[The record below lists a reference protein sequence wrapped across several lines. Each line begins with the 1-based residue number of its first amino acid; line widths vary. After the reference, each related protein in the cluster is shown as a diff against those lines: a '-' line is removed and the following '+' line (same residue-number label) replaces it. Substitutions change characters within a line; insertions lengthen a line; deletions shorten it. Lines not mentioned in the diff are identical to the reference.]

1 MINIVKTRKVW
12 LSISGILFITSVTML
27 MMWGLKF
34 GIDFTGGSLLE
45 VEFSANR
52 PTVNDVQTSLS
63 DLNLGSLVVQ
73 PLGEKEM
80 IIRFQDVTEEK
91 HQEVMKRLTKVIGGE
106 TEVKKEETKKV
117 EEVKTDN
124 KNIKVE
130 VAKKD
135 GEAKSEKPK
144 VTEIRYESVGPT
156 IGNELKS
163 KSFNAGIIVLLA
175 IAIFI
180 AIAFN
185 KVSKP
190 VASWK
195 YGIAAIVAL
204 FHDVFIPIG
213 IFAFMG
219 HFYGTEINTPFVAA
233 ILTVLGYS
241 VNDTIV
247 VFDRIRENLPKSN
260 LDFEGT
266 VNQSI
271 MQTMSRSINTSVT
284 VMLAL
289 LAIIIFGGETIRSFV
304 TVLAIGVG
312 VGTYSSIFIASPI
325 LVVWEKMGKK

>member
-1 MINIVKTRKVW
+1 MINIVKTRKIW
-12 LSISGILFITSVTML
+12 LSISAFLFIASVTSLL
-27 MMWGLKF
+27 MFGLKF

-45 VEFSANR
+45 VAFSGNR
-52 PTVNDVQTSLS
+52 PEVNEIQSTLS
-63 DLNLGSLVVQ
+63 SSNLGSLVVQ
-73 PLGEKEM
+73 PLGDKEM
-80 IIRFQDVTEEK
+80 IVRFQDVSEEK
-91 HQEVMKRLTKVIGGE
+91 HQEVLTKLRALVGGS
-106 TEVKKEETKKV
+106 TSVNKEA
-117 EEVKTDN
+117 
-124 KNIKVE
+124 
-130 VAKKD
+130 AKKSEEIKASD
-135 GEAKSEKPK
+135 KSKTAVTDKSTEAVKST
-144 VTEIRYESVGPT
+144 VSEIRYESVGPT

-190 VASWK
+190 VSSWK
-195 YGIAAIVAL
+195 YGLAAIFAL

-213 IFAFMG
+213 IFAALG
-219 HFYGTEINTPFVAA
+219 HFYGVEVNTPFVAA

-247 VFDRIRENLPKSN
+247 VFDRIRENLPKSS

-266 VNQSI
+266 VNLSI
-271 MQTMSRSINTSVT
+271 MQTMSRSINTSLT

-289 LAIIIFGGETIRSFV
+289 IAIIIFGGETIRSFV
-304 TVLAIGVG
+304 SVLAIGVF

-325 LVVWEKMGKK
+325 LVIWEKFGKK

>member
-1 MINIVKTRKVW
+1 MINIVKTRKIW
-12 LSISGILFITSVTML
+12 LSISGVLFITSVVML
-27 MMWGLKF
+27 SMWGLKF

-52 PTVNDVQTSLS
+52 PVVSEVESSLK

-91 HQEVMKRLTKVIGGE
+91 HQEVLKKLNAMVGGE
-106 TEVKKEETKKV
+106 IAAEKKETPKKV
-117 EEVKTDN
+117 EEIKTDSKDVVIETGD
-124 KNIKVE
+124 KNAE
-130 VAKKD
+130 TAK
-135 GEAKSEKPK
+135 AQ
-144 VTEIRYESVGPT
+144 VTEVRYESVGPT

-163 KSFNAGIIVLLA
+163 KAFNAGIIVLLA
-175 IAIFI
+175 IAFFI
-180 AIAFN
+180 AFAFR

-190 VASWK
+190 VESWK
-195 YGIAAIVAL
+195 YGIAAIIAL

-213 IFAFMG
+213 IFAFLG
-219 HFYGTEINTPFVAA
+219 HFYGVEIGTPFVAA

-247 VFDRIRENLPKSN
+247 VFDRIRENLPKSSLN
-260 LDFEGT
+260 FDET
-266 VNQSI
+266 VNMSI

-289 LAIIIFGGETIRSFV
+289 VAIIIFGGDTIRSFV

-312 VGTYSSIFIASPI
+312 VGTYSSIFIASPL
-325 LVVWEKMGKK
+325 LVIWEKMGRK

>member
-1 MINIVKTRKVW
+1 MINIIKTKNIW
-12 LSISGILFITSVTML
+12 LSISGVMLAASVVILF
-27 MMWGLKF
+27 MWGLKF

-52 PTVNDVQTSLS
+52 PSVNEIQTSLT

-73 PLGEKEM
+73 PVGEKGD

-91 HQEVMKRLTKVIGGE
+91 HQEVLKKLTSLVGGQSSSDKNE
-106 TEVKKEETKKV
+106 DLVKKEE
-117 EEVKTDN
+117 VKSDSQTAN
-124 KNIKVE
+124 KEKTV
-130 VAKKD
+130 
-135 GEAKSEKPK
+135 SEK
-144 VTEIRYESVGPT
+144 VQVSEIRYESVGPT
-156 IGNELKS
+156 IGNELKA
-163 KSFNAGIIVLLA
+163 KSLNAGIIVLLA
-175 IAIFI
+175 IAIFM

-195 YGIAAIVAL
+195 YGVAAIIAL
-204 FHDVFIPIG
+204 FHDVFITIG
-213 IFAFMG
+213 VFAALG
-219 HFYGTEINTPFVAA
+219 HFYGVEIGTPFVAA

-247 VFDRIRENLPKSN
+247 VFDRIRENLPKSS

-266 VNQSI
+266 VNLSI
-271 MQTMSRSINTSVT
+271 VQTLSRSINTSLT

-289 LAIIIFGGETIRSFV
+289 IAIIIFGGDTIRSFV
-304 TVLAIGVG
+304 AALAIGVF

-325 LVVWEKMGKK
+325 LVIWEKMTRK

>member
-1 MINIVKTRKVW
+1 MINIIKTRKIW
-12 LSISGILFITSVTML
+12 LSISGLLVATSAVML
-27 MMWGLKF
+27 IMWGLKF

-52 PTVNDVQTSLS
+52 PTVNEVQSSVS

-73 PLGEKEM
+73 PIGEKGM

-91 HQEVMKRLTKVIGGE
+91 HQEVMVKLNKMAGGE
-106 TEVKKEETKKV
+106 ATVDKKEASKKS
-117 EEVKTDN
+117 EEIKTDN
-124 KNIKVE
+124 KNIVIE
-130 VAKKD
+130 TTSN
-135 GEAKSEKPK
+135 EAEAGKAQVS
-144 VTEIRYESVGPT
+144 EIRFESVGPT
-156 IGNELKS
+156 IGNELKA

-175 IAIFI
+175 IAIFM
-180 AIAFN
+180 AVAFN

-195 YGIAAIVAL
+195 YGVASIVAL
-204 FHDVFIPIG
+204 FHDVFITLG
-213 IFAFMG
+213 VFAFLG
-219 HFYGTEINTPFVAA
+219 HFYGVEIGTPFVAA

-247 VFDRIRENLPKSN
+247 VFDRIRENLPKSS

-266 VNQSI
+266 VNMSVV
-271 MQTMSRSINTSVT
+271 QTLSRSINTSLI

-289 LAIIIFGGETIRSFV
+289 TAIILFGGETIRSFV
-304 TVLAIGVG
+304 SALAIGVF

-325 LVVWEKMGKK
+325 LVIWEKVGKR